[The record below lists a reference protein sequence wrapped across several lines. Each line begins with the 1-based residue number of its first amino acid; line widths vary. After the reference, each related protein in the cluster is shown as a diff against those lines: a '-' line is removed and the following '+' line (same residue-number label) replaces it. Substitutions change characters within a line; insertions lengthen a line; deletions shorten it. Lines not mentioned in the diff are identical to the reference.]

1 MILRRVTEHVKDQ
14 NWFAVA
20 IDFII
25 VVIGV
30 FVGLQVSNWNT
41 AQTAKARETALLV
54 ELRSELQASIE
65 ITRQKVS
72 SFEQVAA
79 AGNRS
84 LDFIAAEAPCGNQC
98 WDVLVDF
105 FHASQWQRVDVQHTT
120 YDEMRRAGLPRSRE
134 IIDAVE
140 FYLAQNGNIA
150 STWQEP
156 PLYRNLV
163 RRYIPTRAQAYYWT
177 TCFNL
182 IGGIETYVLDCPSG
196 VASDVAA
203 QAVETITSHP
213 DIQPLLTEWI
223 GHVHSTPTDMSNQ
236 NTAAAHAIAA
246 IDAELDDRQ

>member
-1 MILRRVTEHVKDQ
+1 MLLRRITTHIKDQ
-14 NWFAVA
+14 NWFAVG
-20 IDFII
+20 IDFLI

-41 AQTAKARETALLV
+41 AQTANARETALLT
-54 ELRSELQASIE
+54 ELRSELQTSIRTTEQKASA
-65 ITRQKVS
+65 
-72 SFEQVAA
+72 FEQVAA

-84 LDFIAAEAPCGNQC
+84 LDFIAASKPCENQC

-105 FHASQWQRVDVQHTT
+105 FHASQWQRIDVQRTT

-134 IIDAVE
+134 IIDTVE

-163 RRYIPTRAQAYYWT
+163 RRYIPTRVQAYYWT

-182 IGGIETYVLDCPSG
+182 TGGVETYVLDCPSG
-196 VASDVAA
+196 VADDVAA
-203 QAVETITSHP
+203 RAVETIVEHP
-213 DIQPLLTEWI
+213 DIQPFLTEWI
-223 GHVHSTPTDMSNQ
+223 GLVHSTPADMADQ
-236 NTAAAHAIAA
+236 NAAAALAIAA
-246 IDAELDDRQ
+246 INAELETRQ